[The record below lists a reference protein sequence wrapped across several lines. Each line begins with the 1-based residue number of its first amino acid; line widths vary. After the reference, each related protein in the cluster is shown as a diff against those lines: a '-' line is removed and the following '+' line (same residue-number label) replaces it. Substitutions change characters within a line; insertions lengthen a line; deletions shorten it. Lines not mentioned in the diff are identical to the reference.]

1 MPSAYEIKLKAA
13 ALDSLKASREK
24 VRARLGNAK
33 IGDRL
38 QSLSA
43 ADAGALANELLSL
56 LDAVDA
62 VIGRAKAVD

>member
-13 ALDSLKASREK
+13 ALDALKASREQ

-38 QSLSA
+38 QNLSA
-43 ADAGALANELLSL
+43 AESGALANELLSL

-62 VIGRAKAVD
+62 VIGRARALD